1 MKNLEEI
8 ARKYEKTIDV
18 DIVGFGK
25 VTPICSDYS
34 ENGNAVSAYRGDT
47 KSKSMK
53 TDSYE
58 KQPKMANK
66 QSNADTWTLLDVWPR
81 MENQE

>member
-25 VTPICSDYS
+25 VTPIYSDYS
-34 ENGNAVSAYRGDT
+34 ENESAVSAYRGDT
-47 KSKSMK
+47 KPKSMK

-58 KQPKMANK
+58 KQPKKADK
-66 QSNADTWTLLDVWPR
+66 QSNADTWTLLDVWPA
-81 MENQE
+81 M